1 MEELESH
8 LKTDDH
14 KSNER
19 NIKSPLKF
27 DVAKIPKKKVKKN
40 LQNLNKTNF
49 KRA

>member
-27 DVAKIPKKKVKKN
+27 DCAKIPKKKVK
-40 LQNLNKTNF
+40 NKSPKF
-49 KRA
+49 K